1 MKLMTYNKQVQPNTI
16 GDARVV
22 VPGGVGGGGVGIPR
36 AVSGIGKAMQANVFG
51 ALAQGVDT
59 INKAIM
65 RNQEEQDAVNV
76 TAANNEYTKRIN
88 DLMYNQESGLMNTK
102 LQGADGITQSF
113 EDAERK
119 IREDVYGQ
127 YHFHTAKGQRAF
139 NVVADR
145 SAAQRYEM
153 VRRHQTMQYNAY
165 KEVEFG
171 NAVELN
177 AQYAM
182 ENYADEAALAQSMRE
197 TATLAAVQYNGQ
209 GEEAVK
215 AQVRKNC
222 SIVAGRAIEA
232 AVANNDFATLDNIRD
247 RYGSLLTPQQ
257 SVNLMRI
264 STKSAR
270 ENTELMLFKDA
281 YAACGDNPEAISRY
295 VEDYCAKTGGNADAV
310 HECFR
315 KTKGQPYLLGAAE
328 NGVNGNWDCGS
339 WTKWV
344 AKESGLGSVITN
356 RCADAQFKQMEDAG
370 RAFGPNQEKNLKTG
384 DFVFWT
390 GTGGEE
396 GYKGIAH
403 VGIYNAETGKVM
415 QSGTRGVAEIDLHA
429 YPIVGFGRGAG
440 GVGRTPAEVERLK
453 TRALQYAN
461 GEKGKQRSYMN
472 NQIHNANLE
481 IQDAMNHGVADLGV
495 YRGIV
500 NKYLANNPGTPHDE
514 LRINLET
521 KLAAVAK
528 GIEGYNVSGE
538 ADTGEGGSTIT
549 TGRSRS
555 GEPKSNPMAVYELGQ
570 RLQNGEDPEALRVN
584 ILSGPYSLQDKAKML
599 KMVDDLNKTLT
610 DKYNVNAIV
619 NDMTAGYVGKDKDT
633 YKKALA
639 ANIAG
644 DIADYLGKNNKPPT
658 VEEIQQMARYNITK
672 QSTGFLGDSV
682 PAPVDFAMRTGA
694 DTYIPNT
701 RNGQRDGYNVKYRG
715 IWYHISDNQMKQI
728 NNGELSLQAAIR
740 EGYR

>member
-1 MKLMTYNKQVQPNTI
+1 MKLTTYKPQVQLNTI

-22 VPGGVGGGGVGIPR
+22 VPGGVSGSVGVPR
-36 AVSGIGKAMQANVFG
+36 AISGIGKAAQANVFG
-51 ALAQGVDT
+51 ALAQGIDSVK
-59 INKAIM
+59 NAIV
-65 RNQEEQDAVNV
+65 RQQEEQDAVNV

-88 DLMYNQESGLMNTK
+88 DLMYDQENGLMNTK
-102 LQGADGITQSF
+102 LQGASGITQSF
-113 EDAERK
+113 EEQERK
-119 IREDVYGQ
+119 IRQEVGSQ
-127 YHFHTAKGQRAF
+127 YKFNTKKGALTF
-139 NVVADR
+139 EKVANN
-145 SAAQRYEM
+145 SATQRYEM
-153 VRRHQTMQYNAY
+153 VRRHQTQQYNAY
-165 KEVEFG
+165 RDVTFG

-182 ENYADEAALAQSMRE
+182 ENYADEAALAQSMAE
-197 TATLAAVQYNGQ
+197 TAKLAIVQYNGQ

-215 AQVRKNC
+215 AQIRKSC
-222 SIVAGRAIEA
+222 SVVAGRAIEA
-232 AVANNDFATLDNIRD
+232 AVANNDFSTLDNIRD
-247 RYGSLLTPQQ
+247 RYGSLLTPEQ
-257 SVNLMRI
+257 SVNLMKI

-270 ENTELMLFKDA
+270 ENTELMLFKGA
-281 YAACGDNPEAISRY
+281 YAACGNNPEAISRY

-310 HECFR
+310 HECYR

-328 NGVNGNWDCGS
+328 DGVNGNWDCGS

-356 RCADAQFKQMEDAG
+356 RCADAQYKQMEDAG
-370 RAFGPNQEKNLKTG
+370 RAFGPNQEKDLKTG

-390 GTGGEE
+390 KTGGEE

-440 GVGRTPAEVERLK
+440 GIGRTPAEVERLK
-453 TRALQYAN
+453 TRAMQYVN
-461 GEKGKQRSYMN
+461 GEEGRRRQYMN
-472 NQIHNANLE
+472 MQIHSANLE
-481 IQDAMNHGVADLGV
+481 IQDAMNHGVDDLGF

-528 GIEGYNVSGE
+528 GIEGYDVSGE

-570 RLQNGEDPEALRVN
+570 RLQNGEDPEAF
-584 ILSGPYSLQDKAKML
+584 
-599 KMVDDLNKTLT
+599 
-610 DKYNVNAIV
+610 
-619 NDMTAGYVGKDKDT
+619 
-633 YKKALA
+633 
-639 ANIAG
+639 
-644 DIADYLGKNNKPPT
+644 
-658 VEEIQQMARYNITK
+658 E
-672 QSTGFLGDSV
+672 
-682 PAPVDFAMRTGA
+682 
-694 DTYIPNT
+694 
-701 RNGQRDGYNVKYRG
+701 
-715 IWYHISDNQMKQI
+715 
-728 NNGELSLQAAIR
+728 
-740 EGYR
+740 